1 MEAAARIA
9 EEINAAAK
17 TRNAAIA
24 KASSTAPDHAA
35 FDAAYAR
42 AMKTY
47 RRAVDRAYAPRRAA

>member
-9 EEINAAAK
+9 QIISAAAK
-17 TRNAAIA
+17 TRDAAITA
-24 KASSTAPDHAA
+24 ASTSASDYAA

-47 RRAVDRAYAPRRAA
+47 RRAVDRAYARRPA